1 MRVMVKDDIDFAIG
15 LTDHEGWAYTRPE
28 FERILRLRHVGSFVW
43 GDESP
48 LGLVTSVQY
57 GDSAVIGHLVV
68 SGEVR
73 GRKVGRRLLEASLRE
88 LDNAGIRSV
97 YLCATSAGEPLYESC
112 GFRTMRDV
120 VSYGFRVSLDE
131 KRRVCGTMLRE
142 DLPEVCELDGKLF
155 GDDRSEL
162 LQELYREH
170 PDLCFKLVGDG
181 RIAGYVLG
189 RRTPLGGDIG
199 PWCSTTGSIDDAID
213 LIHSVLDHF
222 RGERVDLGFF
232 NDVPLARSALE
243 GLEAVK
249 QVSVKLMVR
258 GDVRYPKDRAGV
270 LGLVGFELG

>member
-28 FERILRLRHVGSFVW
+28 FERILRLPHVGSFVW
-43 GDESP
+43 DDECP
-48 LGLVTSVQY
+48 LGFVTSVQY

-88 LDNAGIRSV
+88 LDEAGMRSV
-97 YLCATSAGEPLYESC
+97 FLYATRAGEPLYESC
-112 GFRTMRDV
+112 GFRAVRDV
-120 VSYGFRVSLDE
+120 VSCGFRVNHGE
-131 KRRVCGTMLRE
+131 KRRVCGTMSSE
-142 DLPEVCELDGKLF
+142 DLPEVCELDGGLF

-162 LQELYREH
+162 LKELYREH

-181 RIAGYVLG
+181 RITGYVFG

-199 PWCSTTGSIDDAID
+199 PWCSTTGSIDDAIG
-213 LIHSVLDHF
+213 LIYSVLDHF

-232 NDVPLARSALE
+232 DDVPLARSALE
-243 GLEAVK
+243 DLEPVK
-249 QVSVKLMVR
+249 QVSAKLMVR
-258 GDVRYPKDRAGV
+258 GDVRYPKDRDGV
-270 LGLVGFELG
+270 LGLIGFELG